1 MLFGRKEKIELKV
14 TGMTCGH
21 CELKVKQALGHLPG
35 VKGVSA
41 SFAEEKVTIEP
52 DKSGTFDRQEIKE
65 VIASLGYQV
74 VE

>member
-14 TGMTCGH
+14 AGMTCGH
-21 CELKVKQALGHLPG
+21 CELKVKQAVEHLPG

-52 DKSGTFDRQEIKE
+52 DKSGTFNRQEIKE